1 MKTSLIKIIV
11 FVLLAGFIGTGCEH
25 RYYIA
30 KEHHRSEHQRDH
42 HDNNHQGDD
51 HDSRD

>member
-1 MKTSLIKIIV
+1 MKPLLIKIIV
-11 FVLLAGFIGTGCEH
+11 FVLLVGFIATGCER

-51 HDSRD
+51 YQDRD